1 MKVTINTSDVEKGLK
16 KFLGSLD
23 EGIDDGL
30 EKVARKIQGDAY
42 DKVPN
47 DTGELVRSY
56 KYFVRF
62 GEMEAGYDV
71 EYAEYQ
77 HRGSRRDGTHIIRNR
92 PAGGQSDFLYETV
105 EQNIDDY
112 NDTILNEIIK

>member
-1 MKVTINTSDVEKGLK
+1 MKVTINTSDIEKSLNT
-16 KFLGSLD
+16 FLNSLD
-23 EGIDDGL
+23 IGINDGL

-47 DTGELVRSY
+47 DTGQLVRSY

-71 EYAEYQ
+71 EYAAYQ
-77 HRGSRRDGTHIIRNR
+77 HRGSRRNF
-92 PAGGQSDFLYETV
+92 PSS
-105 EQNIDDY
+105 
-112 NDTILNEIIK
+112 